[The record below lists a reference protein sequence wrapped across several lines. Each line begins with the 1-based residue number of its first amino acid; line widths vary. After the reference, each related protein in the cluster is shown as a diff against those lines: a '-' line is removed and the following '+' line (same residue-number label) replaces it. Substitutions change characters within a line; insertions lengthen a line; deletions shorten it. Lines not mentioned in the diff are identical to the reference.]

1 MIIPFCREKFINFVD
16 NNNDGTRGSLYF
28 CKLQHKKYIMVL
40 SESGERL
47 RQLINKAIDDHIITP
62 EEYDEI
68 IQLTMEDGHI
78 DSQEQALLS
87 ELQKMIENKDI
98 RFARGE

>member
-1 MIIPFCREKFINFVD
+1 
-16 NNNDGTRGSLYF
+16 
-28 CKLQHKKYIMVL
+28 MVL

>member
-1 MIIPFCREKFINFVD
+1 
-16 NNNDGTRGSLYF
+16 
-28 CKLQHKKYIMVL
+28 MVI

-68 IQLTMEDGHI
+68 IQLIMEDGHI
-78 DSQEQALLS
+78 DSQEQALLT